1 MERKS
6 GFPWWLIFIFTCF
19 LSWLSVFIAGIIV
32 ENRKW
37 IIAGLLYSIPLFL
50 IYTVSDSEQMLNE
63 KQRIVHRLDNKQA
76 LSPADSAK
84 YLHVIDYY
92 EDIRSV
98 KDSLEALKAKYPSTN
113 ETQKEEY
120 RDAERKLRQSVMTG
134 IEEANPEYDN
144 SVWESIVMGLWIISA
159 LAAFAHA
166 LAIRKKYWEL
176 YYMKKYN
183 YQPVPKSNSA
193 AKQANP
199 FLSEIEA
206 IKKRIEDKIAQSD
219 FLNSLIVSDIRA
231 LITRFTDQIKELI
244 NDKQRLANSLEI
256 GQISQLKNE
265 IEVLFKKMG
274 KEENPRLSREYKET
288 IKAKEKLLESYENL
302 SIHKKTVDLRL
313 DKALSSL
320 KQIEYDI
327 DRLNKAQDGDR
338 QADFFKAFKKKAE
351 DLSVYADELHREMN
365 DRNL

>member
-1 MERKS
+1 MERKT

-50 IYTVSDSEQMLNE
+50 IYTVSDSEAMTDE
-63 KQRIVHRLDNKQA
+63 KERVIQRLENNRAFN
-76 LSPADSAK
+76 PADSAK
-84 YLHVIDYY
+84 YSSAIDYY
-92 EDIRSV
+92 AEIRSLR
-98 KDSLEALKAKYPSTN
+98 DSLLALKAKHPEQYKSVK
-113 ETQKEEY
+113 EDIRKEE
-120 RDAERKLRQSVMTG
+120 RVIRKSLMSS
-134 IEEANPEYDN
+134 IEEANPEYKH
-144 SVWESIVMGLWIISA
+144 SLWEDIVMGLWIVSA

-183 YQPVPKSNSA
+183 YQPIPKQKYPN
-193 AKQANP
+193 KQVHP
-199 FLSEIEA
+199 LLRETEA
-206 IKKRIEDKIAQSD
+206 IKKRIEDKIEQSN
-219 FLNSLIVSDIRA
+219 FLDSMIVSDIRA
-231 LITRFTDQIKELI
+231 LLITFTEQIKELT
-244 NDKQRLANSLEI
+244 NDKQRLADSFEI

-265 IEVLFKKMG
+265 IEVLQKKLA

-288 IKAKEKLLESYENL
+288 IKAKEKLLESYKNL

-327 DRLNKAQDGDR
+327 DRLNKAQNRDK
-338 QADFFKAFKKKAE
+338 QADFFNNFKKKAE
-351 DLSVYADELHREMN
+351 DLSVYADELHKEMN
-365 DRNL
+365 DSNL